1 MSDKKSGGGSGGGGG
16 GAFGGEGTLDHYKSL
31 SPVSVDLDGR
41 DFSFKEKYR
50 RKATPLKGRPT
61 GTPSKS
67 ALRDAADRDNI
78 RAVPDY
84 HRGGTKRGKGAARLH
99 KSEKIM
105 APKKSKRK
113 KGRMGGRS

>member
-1 MSDKKSGGGSGGGGG
+1 MADKKSGGGSGGGGG
-16 GAFGGEGTLDHYKSL
+16 GAFGGEGTLDHYK
-31 SPVSVDLDGR
+31 GR
-41 DFSFKEKYR
+41 DFSFKEEYR
-50 RKATPLKGRPT
+50 RKATPLKGRPSRSTETGDRNT

-67 ALRDAADRDNI
+67 DLRDAADRDNI